1 MSDHG
6 FAETFFRHVCERR
19 RSLTAALGF
28 VVLMVPLML
37 GSLTYVEQG
46 SSTYVITVVNLI
58 GLAFFGLLFAGLLLV
73 CRKRANDRA
82 WR

>member
-6 FAETFFRHVCERR
+6 LAETFLRHACERR
-19 RSLTAALGF
+19 RSLAAALGF
-28 VVLMVPLML
+28 VVLMVPLMIV
-37 GSLTYVEQG
+37 SLTYVEEG
-46 SSTYVITVVNLI
+46 SSTYVITVVNLA
-58 GLAFFGLLFAGLLLV
+58 GLAFFGLLFAGLLFV